1 MRLQVVVWEEMM
13 RQPKIPRFK
22 DDREAA
28 EFWATHDSAP
38 YQQELREVAVKASSA
53 LRRRIT
59 ARTET
64 RLGKRRRPWHERR
77 S

>member
-1 MRLQVVVWEEMM
+1 MR
-13 RQPKIPRFK
+13 RQPKIPTFK

-28 EFWATHDSAP
+28 EFWATYDSTP
-38 YQQELREVAVKASSA
+38 YRRELGEIAVKVAPA

-64 RLGKRRRPWHERR
+64 RRDKRRRPWHERR